1 MAILKQTTNTAG
13 DSFTPEIATQDL
25 GVTPPQLPP
34 SPAFMLM
41 FHPNRW
47 KVLGGVVQP
56 RFGRLKLQAGVNRVR
71 EVKGR
76 FVVGEAKAHYER
88 RGFKM
93 IPFDV
98 EGDGESYL
106 RKPEGTA
113 AHVLKWKRTYSGT
126 SATTWDHEGYADF
139 IGLLRKK
146 GIVKDPPLHILHHMR
161 TETTESLGKAQD
173 LARSSPSASK
183 SVDAYAADL
192 EAIEAEIKKQTKK
205 ATPKISKSVTPKIK
219 VD

>member
-1 MAILKQTTNTAG
+1 MAILKQTTTSAG
-13 DSFTPEIATQDL
+13 DSFTPEIAKQDI
-25 GVTPPQLPP
+25 GIQPPKLAP

-47 KVLGGVVQP
+47 KVVSGVIQP

-88 RGFKM
+88 RGFQM

-98 EGDGESYL
+98 EAEGESYL

-126 SATTWDHEGYADF
+126 SATTWDHEGYGEF
-139 IGLLRKK
+139 IGLLREK
-146 GIVKDPPLHILHHMR
+146 GIVTDPPLHILQHMH
-161 TETTESLGKAQD
+161 TEVSDALGKAQD
-173 LARSSPSASK
+173 LARTNPSATK
-183 SVDAYAADL
+183 SVDLYRADL
-192 EAIEAEIKKQTKK
+192 EAVEAEIEKQTKK
-205 ATPKISKSVTPKIK
+205 TKPKKSKSITPKIK